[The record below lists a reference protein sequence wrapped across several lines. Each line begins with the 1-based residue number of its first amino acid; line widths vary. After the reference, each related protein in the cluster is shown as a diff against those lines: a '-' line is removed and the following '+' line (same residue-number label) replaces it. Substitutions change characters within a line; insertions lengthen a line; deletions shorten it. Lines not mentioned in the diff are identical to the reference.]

1 MARLCVNIDHVA
13 TIREARRIDEP
24 DPVLAALAAQ
34 RGGASGITVHLRED
48 RRHIQDHDLQRLAGV
63 VERLNLEMAATEE
76 MLGIALATAPQ
87 MAMLVPEGRMEVT
100 TEGGLDVA
108 GHLEHLKDLV
118 ARLRSGGVPASAF
131 IDAELHQ
138 VAAAAECGFEVCEIH
153 TGPWAHAH
161 ADADGRLDD
170 PAVTEALAAVIEAGR
185 AVQAAGMRF
194 NAGHALNYTNVIP
207 IAEIEGLDEL
217 HIGHSIVSRSVFT
230 GFEAAVAEMH
240 DLVRTAG
247 APDG

>member
-1 MARLCVNIDHVA
+1 M
-13 TIREARRIDEP
+13 
-24 DPVLAALAAQ
+24 
-34 RGGASGITVHLRED
+34 
-48 RRHIQDHDLQRLAGV
+48 
-63 VERLNLEMAATEE
+63 
-76 MLGIALATAPQ
+76 
-87 MAMLVPEGRMEVT
+87 
-100 TEGGLDVA
+100 A
-108 GHLEHLKDLV
+108 GHLEHLKAVV

-161 ADADGRLDD
+161 AEADGRLDD
-170 PAVTEALAAVIEAGR
+170 PAVAGALAAVTEAGR

-207 IAEIEGLDEL
+207 IAEIKGLDEL
-217 HIGHSIVSRSVFT
+217 HIGHSIVSRSIFT
-230 GFEAAVAEMH
+230 GFQAAVTEMH

-247 APDG
+247 AHPMAEHRDPQTVINAASSQQLPYRIAVLCYLEDTEGRLLMLHRSKNPQRRHALAHRWQVGSGHRGKPPRMRTTGNP